1 MQTRERF
8 LKYYLYI
15 FGFASAL
22 VFTTVPVIFGD
33 TFLWQPRN
41 IPTEIMMAS
50 IYLAM
55 GIIMILVA
63 RNPIKQ
69 KAFIDFIILANTLHA
84 SVMLFFAQNPAHIV
98 LDVIPIGL
106 MGLLPLLVYPW
117 GLRNFLRGYAQ

>member
-1 MQTRERF
+1 MQTKERF

-22 VFTTVPVIFGD
+22 VTTTIPVIFGD
-33 TFLWQPRN
+33 IFLWRPRN

-63 RNPIKQ
+63 RNPIKH
-69 KAFIDFIILANTLHA
+69 KSFIDFVILANTMHA
-84 SVMLFFAQNPAHIV
+84 CVMVFFVQNPAHLI
-98 LDVIPIGL
+98 LDVVPIGL
-106 MGLLPLLVYPW
+106 MALIPLLMYPW
-117 GLRNFLRGYAQ
+117 GLRNFLTGYDE